1 MIDLKTKGGA
11 LRKTTNGVAPI
22 SPEQNGYVIDD
33 ASVSKDR
40 MMDYS
45 VDVGNGETK
54 PGEHWCNNMTLEEAL
69 KHTEKYLKS
78 TAWGGRVS
86 KQKWNTGEW
95 KIVHIEDVSKYA
107 KKANKFYKHAKF
119 DEAVLFPGINKYRLN
134 DQEHFKL
141 TSEEYIRHRN
151 HALVN
156 SGNLATFEPHQDQKN
171 YAKYRNELIIK
182 GEPETG
188 NESVMRMGKTFGEY
202 NADYDLINDPRFPHT
217 NIKTIIY
224 TGKPKVKSA
233 WKRDIDHVKFDGWHF

>member
-1 MIDLKTKGGA
+1 MIDLKTKGGT

-45 VDVGNGETK
+45 VDVGNGEIK
-54 PGEHWCNNMTLEEAL
+54 GGEHWVNNMTLAEAIRD
-69 KHTEKYLKS
+69 TEKYVKS
-78 TAWGGRVS
+78 TSWGGRVS
-86 KQKWNTGEW
+86 KHKWKTGEW
-95 KIVHIEDVSKYA
+95 KIIHIEDVSKYA

-119 DEAVLFPGINKYRLN
+119 DEAVLFPGINKYRL
-134 DQEHFKL
+134 DVKQEHFKL

-151 HALVN
+151 QALIN

-188 NESVMRMGKTFGEY
+188 NESVMRMG
-202 NADYDLINDPRFPHT
+202 
-217 NIKTIIY
+217 
-224 TGKPKVKSA
+224 
-233 WKRDIDHVKFDGWHF
+233 